1 MAFKP
6 RASALMKIKKDRD
19 LRIIKNDKYEA
30 PKVSSN
36 LSK

>member
-6 RASALMKIKKDRD
+6 RPSSLMRVKQEKD
-19 LRIIKNDKYEA
+19 LKIIKNQKYEA